1 MRICMLNDN
10 FYRGSGITLVIERL
24 AASQGFQ
31 EIELFLA
38 GCRHFKGRSA
48 FEEGASIVDPAHRRS
63 FGLMG
68 HSPAVI
74 REMVRFGQWLRAIR
88 CEVLHVHHRRLA
100 VFARAIGAALGIPV
114 LFTGHLTFA
123 DALWFKW
130 MSPRTATGVSP
141 SVVKYLQRCTKGE
154 RIELIYNPYEFESHA
169 SAVGQTQRLEADPSA
184 TGLRAISVGR
194 LEPVKA
200 HAVLIKAWARLRDKG
215 VSAQLDIFG
224 DGPLRS
230 ALAELIRAKGLEG
243 CVHLR
248 GFAPDITDRLAGYS
262 FHVLA
267 SEREGFPNVVVE
279 AAARWRPSLLTNVD
293 GSRDTLPGTGL
304 LLPNAVPFGDAEILS
319 EALRTWF
326 GSPEKVR
333 ADGERFHDHLKEL
346 CSPDIIG
353 DQYKT
358 LYRLL
363 LASKAANGLLQ

>member
-1 MRICMLNDN
+1 MRVCMLNDN

-38 GCRHFKGRSA
+38 SCRHFKGRDA
-48 FEEGASIVDPAHRRS
+48 FEEGASVVDPAHRQS

-68 HSPAVI
+68 RGPAVV
-74 REMVRFGQWLRAIR
+74 REMVRFSRWLRATR

-100 VFARAIGAALGIPV
+100 VFARAVGAALSIPV
-114 LFTGHLTFA
+114 VFTGHLTFA
-123 DALWFKW
+123 DALWFKCL
-130 MSPRTATGVSP
+130 SPSTATGVSP
-141 SVVKYLQRCTKGE
+141 SVVEYLRRCTRSE
-154 RIELIYNPYEFESHA
+154 RAELIYNPYEFHA
-169 SAVGQTQRLEADPSA
+169 AEPEPFATEPRAVC
-184 TGLRAISVGR
+184 VGR

-200 HAVLIKAWARLRDKG
+200 HAVLIEAWARLRAKG
-215 VSAQLDIFG
+215 VRAQLDIFG

-230 ALAELIRAKGLEG
+230 SLEELIRAKGLES

-248 GFAPDITDRLAGYS
+248 GFAPDITDRLAGYQ

-279 AAARWRPSLLTNVD
+279 AAARRRPSLLANVD

-304 LLPNAVPFGDAEILS
+304 LLPNAVPFGNAEALS
-319 EALRTWF
+319 EALRVWF
-326 GSPEKVR
+326 DSPEKVR

-346 CSPDIIG
+346 CSPDTIG
-353 DQYKT
+353 AQYKA
-358 LYRLL
+358 LYRRL
-363 LASKAANGLLQ
+363 LASKAAGGLLQQP